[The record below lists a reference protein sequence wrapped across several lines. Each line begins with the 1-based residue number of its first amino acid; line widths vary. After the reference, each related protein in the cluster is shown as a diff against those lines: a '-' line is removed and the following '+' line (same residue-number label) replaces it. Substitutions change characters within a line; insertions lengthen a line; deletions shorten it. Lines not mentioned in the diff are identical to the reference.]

1 MDNYQ
6 RYKALQKAELEQLE
20 NVLRQYGKRINFN
33 RYEDIDNPVLL
44 VNEHHG
50 SEYGNVEFKSIWLD
64 KSGHIR
70 CKAESQ
76 EFGWD
81 VDVNIAEDVSYGFIG
96 YLTEEVISIGKKEG
110 KTLDPCRVDGAKLKE
125 LGLLAIKA
133 DDAVLAYLERHDYD
147 GNLSQNDETLV
158 LYLGG
163 MEFEVESLFVDG
175 NCNPAAF
182 GTSYEIEAD
191 VRINRLGSEDNLRKI
206 IKYCENN

>member
-1 MDNYQ
+1 M
-6 RYKALQKAELEQLE
+6 K
-20 NVLRQYGKRINFN
+20 
-33 RYEDIDNPVLL
+33 VLL
-44 VNEHHG
+44 INGSPKENGNTFMALNEVAG
-50 SEYGNVEFKSIWLD
+50 ELNKEGIE
-64 KSGHIR
+64 
-70 CKAESQ
+70 
-76 EFGWD
+76 
-81 VDVNIAEDVSYGFIG
+81 
-96 YLTEEVISIGKKEG
+96 TEIISIGKKEG

-147 GNLSQNDETLV
+147 GNLSQNNETLV

-182 GTSYEIEAD
+182 GTCYEMEAD
-191 VRINRLGSEDNLRKI
+191 IRINRLGSEDNLRKI